1 MSKKKFVV
9 LLAAFYAA
17 AVLLGGL
24 TLVGRARQ
32 RAACVSAPLSAA
44 EAMYGSIMDDHP
56 AQWMGYGP
64 GSLVSTD
71 NDPQLVWV
79 VEQPVSGLQMTIRS
93 SQPVQDPELY
103 YTLAAGQDYVPEQK
117 LKPVQSDPE
126 AGVYVF
132 RLPRAQW
139 VYALRLDPTNA
150 AGAFFELSEVTLN
163 PPQTLREQVSPAG
176 VLAVLVLPGLAA
188 LVLRELAEGKK
199 R

>member
-1 MSKKKFVV
+1 MSKKRFCV
-9 LLAAFYAA
+9 LLAALYAA
-17 AVLLGGL
+17 AVLLGGGAL
-24 TLVGRARQ
+24 LGRSRQ
-32 RAACVSAPLSAA
+32 RAACVPAALSVTDAV
-44 EAMYGSIMDDHP
+44 YGSIRDDHP

-93 SQPVQDPELY
+93 SQPIQDPELY
-103 YTLAAGQDYVPEQK
+103 YTLAAGQGYVPEQK
-117 LKPVQSDPE
+117 LKPVQSDP
-126 AGVYVF
+126 AQGVYVF
-132 RLPRAQW
+132 QLPRAQW

-150 AGAFFELSEVTLN
+150 AGAFFELTEVTLN
-163 PPQTLREQVSPAG
+163 PPQASREPLGAAQ

-188 LVLRELAEGKK
+188 LALRELAEWKK